1 MKLSAL
7 LAFVGA
13 AMMASATLVSAA
25 EPVATVMV
33 QRGKLLVD
41 ESFDGPLRLATAP
54 ANGKQ
59 WTHGWSGWRTNVGKW
74 ESANGV
80 LTGTERAEDHHPAH
94 AAYGLVFQD
103 AVIQFDMRLEGCRM
117 ARWRAT
123 DDKDYVCSVR
133 LTPDGV
139 SLFKDD
145 HDHDGPDK
153 DELLAKLGRPIKPGE
168 WHAILIE
175 IRGDEIVAHFDGEIL
190 IGQHTLVG
198 AKKQALRFGISKGA
212 ASLRNLRV
220 WEATPKSDWPT
231 RKAALATAGKSAN
244 P

>member
-1 MKLSAL
+1 MKSLSRFRLFSTL
-7 LAFVGA
+7 LACGA
-13 AMMASATLVSAA
+13 ALCAA
-25 EPVATVMV
+25 DEFVPTAMV

-41 ESFDGPLRLATAP
+41 ESFSGPLRLATAP

-74 ESANGV
+74 EAANGV
-80 LTGTERAEDHHPAH
+80 LRGTERAEDHHPAH
-94 AAYGLVFQD
+94 AAYGVMFQNV
-103 AVIQFDMRLEGCRM
+103 VIQFDMQLEGCRM

-139 SLFKDD
+139 GLFKDD

-153 DELLAKLGRPIKPGE
+153 DELLARLARPIKSGE
-168 WHAILIE
+168 WHTILVE

-190 IGQHTLVG
+190 MGRHPLIG
-198 AKKQALRFGISKGA
+198 AKKQALRFGISKGS
-212 ASLRNLRV
+212 ASIRNLRV
-220 WEATPKSDWPT
+220 WEATPSPDWPA
-231 RKAALATAGKSAN
+231 RKATLTTPGKPS